1 MSEESSEEKEAV
13 LKDVETLL
21 KEPPTRPAAQAKAK
35 QKEPASGPKVDY
47 RPGQY
52 IYVLGGVGHKT
63 KLSTIL
69 RFDVQA
75 NKWED
80 TRVPLHLNRGGAY
93 FDRSK
98 LSFMI
103 FGGRKETQLISRVYL
118 LDLISNDL
126 QIDETS
132 QVQLKRSGFGFFQ
145 AESRRRSADMLFVV
159 GGNDGQEILKSVV
172 CIKIDSREVAVLP
185 DLNISRDE
193 LDVSMGMPRVTQTR
207 RAGSTRS
214 AGSGAT

>member
-13 LKDVETLL
+13 LKDVEVLL
-21 KEPPTRPAAQAKAK
+21 IDPQLRGATASKGK
-35 QKEPASGPKVDY
+35 QKESVSSLKFDY

-52 IYVLGGVGHKT
+52 IYVLGGVGDKT

-69 RFDVQA
+69 RFDIQA

-103 FGGRKETQLISRVYL
+103 FGGRKETQLISRVYV
-118 LDLISNDL
+118 LDLVSNDL
-126 QIDETS
+126 QIDEAS
-132 QVQLKRSGFGFFQ
+132 PVQIKRSGFGFFQ
-145 AESRRRSADMLFVV
+145 AESNLRSADMLFVV
-159 GGNDGQEILKSVV
+159 GGNDGKDILKSVV
-172 CIKIDSREVAVLP
+172 CIKIDSREVAALP

-193 LDVSMGMPRVTQTR
+193 LDVAMGSLR
-207 RAGSTRS
+207 
-214 AGSGAT
+214 